1 MQIKAPSLIAGSQN
15 QMIQNQCTWSNL
27 LVSYHSEES
36 FLMQKIILDRAVWFL
51 LIDLPNA
58 VADKVLLSGGN
69 GVMISQVVYIV
80 MFL

>member
-1 MQIKAPSLIAGSQN
+1 
-15 QMIQNQCTWSNL
+15 
-27 LVSYHSEES
+27 
-36 FLMQKIILDRAVWFL
+36 MQKIILGRAVWFL

-58 VADKVLLSGGN
+58 VVDEVLLSGGN

>member
-1 MQIKAPSLIAGSQN
+1 
-15 QMIQNQCTWSNL
+15 
-27 LVSYHSEES
+27 
-36 FLMQKIILDRAVWFL
+36 MQKIILDRAVWFL